1 MDTSARD
8 RRIRIS
14 AGLVMAGLA
23 VTSVFIVL
31 VSAPDPRSDIV
42 PIIVASVQALLTLV
56 LGAWLASG
64 KRGTADLV
72 PVPGIWRRIFLLITV
87 LLGVLQFVWQLIDDP
102 RHLVPAASW
111 PSLIGIGIMLQFGPG
126 RHHFQNEEQWLTA
139 LSPQDAVEALVRV
152 FGQPGLTTKITGSD
166 VWVEISGEWQGEWR
180 HHDAARHLKVRPH
193 LRFVVDATDNG
204 TRVTAFSREFQ
215 LGMYD
220 VLKLAD
226 EMSESGVAL
235 ARQVTGTHA

>member
-8 RRIRIS
+8 RRIRIG

-23 VTSVFIVL
+23 VTSLIIIL
-31 VSAPDPRSDIV
+31 ASAPVLRTDVV
-42 PIIVASVQALLTLV
+42 PIMVACVQALLTFG

-64 KRGTADLV
+64 KRGTAELV
-72 PVPGIWRRIFLLITV
+72 PVPGLGRRIFLFITV

-102 RHLVPAASW
+102 RHLVLAASW
-111 PSLIGIGIMLQFGPG
+111 ANLVGMGIMLQFGTG

-139 LSPQDAVEALVRV
+139 LSPQDAVNALAQA
-152 FGQPGLTTKITGSD
+152 FGRPGLTTKITGLD
-166 VWVEISGEWQGEWR
+166 VWVEISREWQGNWR
-180 HHDAARHLKVRPH
+180 HRDAARHLKVRPH
-193 LRFVVDATDNG
+193 IHFVVDATDNG
-204 TRVTAFSREFQ
+204 TRITAFSREFQ

-220 VLKLAD
+220 VLKLAE

-235 ARQVTGTHA
+235 AKQATS